1 MLPIETYFQLEKTEI
16 VLCPVCEGSGFHY
29 GEKSKPC
36 KNCNSTGRI
45 INSHYYLKFPDFNTP
60 YKTKEELTELFKRDR
75 INIDNSLIDTKFK
88 LCKECKGKGYVDGK
102 LVYTNKEVH
111 CEKVACS
118 VCNGKGRYRIYSVI
132 ESIPYNWFE
141 EPEEN

>member
-16 VLCPVCEGSGFHY
+16 VLCPVCEGQGFDFS
-29 GEKSKPC
+29 EKSKPC

-45 INSHYYLKFPDFNTP
+45 INSHYYLKFLNFNTP

-118 VCNGKGRYRIYSVI
+118 VCNGKGRYRVYSVI
-132 ESIPYNWFE
+132 ESTPYNWFE

>member
-16 VLCPVCEGSGFHY
+16 VLCYECKGEG
-29 GEKSKPC
+29 C

-45 INSHYYLKFPDFNTP
+45 INSYYYLKFPKFNTP
-60 YKTKEELTELFKRDR
+60 IKTTEELAELFKRDG
-75 INIDNSLIDTKFK
+75 IDITNSLVNIEFK

-111 CEKVACS
+111 CEKVACPI
-118 VCNGKGRYRIYSVI
+118 CKGKGRYKVYSVV
-132 ESIPYNWFE
+132 ESTPYTFFLS
-141 EPEEN
+141 